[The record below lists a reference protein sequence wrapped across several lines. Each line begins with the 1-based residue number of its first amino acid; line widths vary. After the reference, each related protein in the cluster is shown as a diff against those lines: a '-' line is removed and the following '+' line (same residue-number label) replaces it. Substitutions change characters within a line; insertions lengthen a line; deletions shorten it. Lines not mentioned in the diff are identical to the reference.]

1 MPRYFTRP
9 ATARRAAVSDDCWS
23 DAETEGREVYDDGS
37 WSEDQ
42 PTGLLAPDGEMIW
55 RCGRSIG
62 FLVEG

>member
-1 MPRYFTRP
+1 MPRYTTRP
-9 ATARRAAVSDDCWS
+9 SRTRAYYDYWP
-23 DAETEGREVYDDGS
+23 DAETKGAEVYDDGS

-62 FLVEG
+62 YLAEG

>member
-1 MPRYFTRP
+1 MPRYTTRP
-9 ATARRAAVSDDCWS
+9 SRTRACDDDWP
-23 DAETEGREVYDDGS
+23 DETKDIEVYDDGS

-62 FLVEG
+62 LLVEG